1 MEYQTINTTL
11 IDNTEDVDNV
21 MAMNS
26 LIEYRKNY
34 AKATGSLWSY
44 YKNELKLL

>member
-26 LIEYRKNY
+26 LIEDRKNY

-44 YKNELKLL
+44 YKNEIKLL